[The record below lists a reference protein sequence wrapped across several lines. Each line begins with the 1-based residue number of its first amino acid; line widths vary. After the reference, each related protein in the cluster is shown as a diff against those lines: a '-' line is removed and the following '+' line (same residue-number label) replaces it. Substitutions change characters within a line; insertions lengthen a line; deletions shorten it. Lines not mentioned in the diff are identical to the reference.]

1 MKKENIVLS
10 TSYNLGKGWLE
21 FEFVVYLN
29 KGDLRI
35 YSTTIKPKI
44 TDVAQLVS
52 DIKAHIEDCPYIEDI
67 NSFMDRSNII
77 LRSIFDE
84 FKEYDSSDVYTKSL
98 APFNTIREFD
108 IQGGNE

>member
-1 MKKENIVLS
+1 MKKENVVLS

-29 KGDLRI
+29 RGDLRI
-35 YSTTIKPKI
+35 YSATINPKI
-44 TDVAQLVS
+44 TDVTQLVV
-52 DIKAHIEDCPYIEDI
+52 DIQAHIEDCPYIE
-67 NSFMDRSNII
+67 NVLSFMDRSNII
-77 LRSIFDE
+77 IRSIFDE

>member
-21 FEFVVYLN
+21 FEFLVYLN

-35 YSTTIKPKI
+35 YNTVVKPKI
-44 TDVAQLVS
+44 TDVTQLVA
-52 DIKAHIEDCPYIEDI
+52 DIKAHIEDCPYIEDV
-67 NSFMDRSNII
+67 NTFMDRSNII

-84 FKEYDSSDVYTKSL
+84 FREYDNSDVYTKSF

-108 IQGGNE
+108 IQGADE

>member
-1 MKKENIVLS
+1 MKKENVVLS
-10 TSYNLGKGWLE
+10 TSYNLSKGWLE

-52 DIKAHIEDCPYIEDI
+52 DIKDHIEDCPYIEDI

-77 LRSIFDE
+77 IRSIFDE
-84 FKEYDSSDVYTKSL
+84 FKEYDNSDVYTKSF